1 MLGHF
6 VESADETFFEGIDSL
21 LLVQLYRDSTQNDV
35 PTVTQQSDSLIRN
48 NASLSNHDKLIM
60 YNECVRYYYLHVQV
74 YNIVNKIRAL

>member
-21 LLVQLYRDSTQNDV
+21 LLVQLYQDSTQNDV

-48 NASLSNHDKLIM
+48 NASLSNHKLIM
-60 YNECVRYYYLHVQV
+60 YNECVRYYYLHEQV
-74 YNIVNKIRAL
+74 YKLVNKIRAL